1 MFKKLKGLLDGLHP
15 KMKIPAGALTGLT
28 VVAGVASAFGAIPA
42 AAPLAGLVFT
52 ITQGFTAYFAPRV
65 PGELPV
71 TAPRSIP

>member
-1 MFKKLKGLLDGLHP
+1 MFKRLLDHLHP

-65 PGELPV
+65 PGEPPATG
-71 TAPRSIP
+71 TAPTP